1 MRDLIGQWYILLSQ
15 VAYSL
20 YGPINS
26 WIDALQIPVLSAF
39 LFGVMGSL
47 SPCQMTGNLTA
58 ASYAAQRPGEPT
70 FALQAGAF
78 FTGGKMLAY
87 GLFGALAFALGSAL
101 EAKSVPIVILYR
113 RLLGPAFI
121 LAGLYFL
128 GAFRLRF
135 QLGGG
140 FAQRLQGM
148 DAGNSAWGA
157 GFLGFAV
164 SFSFCPTLFLLFFG
178 WVLPLSL
185 KSGGGLAFP
194 LIFGFGTAIPL
205 LLSVGALVLGGSL
218 VAGWTRSLPRWNAAF
233 RRLAGGVFLL
243 AGVHDAIVYNFI

>member
-15 VAYSL
+15 VTYSV
-20 YGPINS
+20 YGPING

-58 ASYAAQRPGEPT
+58 ASYAAQRPGEPA
-70 FALQAGAF
+70 FALQAGAL

-87 GLFGALAFALGSAL
+87 ALFGALALALGSAL
-101 EAKSVPIVILYR
+101 EAKSVPFVILYR

-135 QLGGG
+135 QFGGKLS
-140 FAQRLQGM
+140 QRLQGM
-148 DAGNSAWGA
+148 IPGNGEWGA

-185 KSGGGLAFP
+185 KSGGGFAFP
-194 LIFGFGTAIPL
+194 LIFGFGTAVPL
-205 LLSVGALVLGGSL
+205 LIAVGTLTLGSSL
-218 VAGWTRSLPRWNAAF
+218 AAGWMQSLPRWNAAF
-233 RRLAGGVFLL
+233 RKLAGGVFLL
-243 AGVHDAIVYNFI
+243 AGAHDAVVYNLI

>member
-1 MRDLIGQWYILLSQ
+1 MLSQ

-20 YGPINS
+20 YGPLNG
-26 WIDALQIPVLSAF
+26 WIDALQVPVLSAF

-58 ASYAAQRPGEPT
+58 ASYAAQRPGESA
-70 FALQAGAF
+70 FALRAGAL
-78 FTGGKMLAY
+78 FTAGKMLAY
-87 GLFGALAFALGSAL
+87 GIFGALALALGSAL
-101 EAKSVPIVILYR
+101 EARSIPFVIFYR

-135 QLGGG
+135 QLGGRLS
-140 FAQRLQGM
+140 QRLQGM
-148 DAGNSAWGA
+148 NAGGGAWGA

-185 KSGGGLAFP
+185 KSGGGFAFP
-194 LIFGFGTAIPL
+194 LIFGFGTAVPL
-205 LLSVGALVLGGSL
+205 LLAVGALTLGGSL
-218 VAGWTRSLPRWNAAF
+218 AAEWTQGLPRWNAGF
-233 RRLAGGVFLL
+233 RRLAGVIFLL
-243 AGVHDAIVYNFI
+243 AGVHDAVVYNFI